1 MASIYRIYSV
11 THPEL
16 IYIGSTTQPLPVRL
30 ARHVLGHYQVK
41 CGKTTNK
48 VSSFDIIETGQYG
61 IELIEHCDIKERY
74 KREQAN
80 IELFSTCNKNSAYTG
95 IQSCNQKDKASW
107 AEYQR
112 QHYKINRDA
121 HMARKTR
128 YYNANKDKIRTKY
141 KVKQLYR
148 QLPFSLV

>member
-61 IELIEHCDIKERY
+61 IELIEYCDIKERY

-80 IELFSTCNKNSAYTG
+80 IELFSTCNKIRAWSEYDVKTPSG
-95 IQSCNQKDKASW
+95 W

-112 QHYKINRDA
+112 QHYKLNRDV
-121 HMARKTR
+121 HIARKLR
-128 YYNANKDKIRTKY
+128 YYNANKEKIRNKY
-141 KVKQLYR
+141 NIKKHFQ
-148 QLPFSLV
+148 QLPFN

>member
-11 THPEL
+11 TNPEL

-30 ARHVLGHYQVK
+30 ARHVLDHYKVK
-41 CGKTTNK
+41 CGNTSRK

-80 IELFSTCNKNSAYTG
+80 IELFSTCNKIRAWSEYDVKTPSG
-95 IQSCNQKDKASW
+95 W
-107 AEYQR
+107 AAFQR
-112 QHYKINRDA
+112 EHYKNNRDA
-121 HMARKTR
+121 HIARKLR
-128 YYNANKDKIRTKY
+128 YYNANKEKIRNKY
-141 KVKQLYR
+141 NIKKIFQ
-148 QLPFSLV
+148 QLPFN